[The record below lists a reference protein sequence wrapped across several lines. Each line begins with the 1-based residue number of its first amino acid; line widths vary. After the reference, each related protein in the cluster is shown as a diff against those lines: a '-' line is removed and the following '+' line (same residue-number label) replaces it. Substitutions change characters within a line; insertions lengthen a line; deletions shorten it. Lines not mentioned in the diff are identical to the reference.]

1 MTSYIQS
8 AGLIGINGFG
18 VKVEVDASKG
28 LPAFEIVG
36 LPDAA
41 IKESKERVRAAL
53 HNTGMEFPMRRIIVN
68 LSPADVPK
76 NGALYDLPIL
86 LGLLSATKQITLNE
100 NAMVLGQLSLSGEV
114 LPIHGALPMVRHA
127 LQSGI
132 PAIYLPEGNVDE
144 VKHVTDI
151 AIFPVR
157 SVAQLI
163 AHINGTQRI
172 PPLLPLPFVPAPIE
186 GGADFSEVMGQT
198 LARRAL
204 EIAAAGGHN
213 ILLIGPPG
221 SGKSM
226 LAKRFPTI
234 LPDMT
239 YEEAVESTEIY
250 SISAKGEAHQLISH
264 RPFRSPHHTASPV
277 SLCGGGTHMTPGEI
291 SLAHGGV
298 LFLDEF
304 PEFPPKMLEALRQP
318 LEDNIITVS
327 RAAGSVTY
335 PANFILLAAMN
346 PCPCGY
352 LGHPEKECS
361 CTPAAIR
368 RYHRRI
374 SGPIL
379 DRIDM
384 HIDVP
389 AVEYKHIA
397 SKQKAESSAAI
408 RERVN
413 AARRLQQERFAKLS
427 INKNAD
433 MSGREIKQFCT
444 PDALG
449 ERLLQLKFEDQSLSA
464 RGYTRVLKVA
474 RTIADLAG
482 AEHILAEHITEAL
495 QYRISDQKYGLE

>member
-1 MTSYIQS
+1 MTAFIRS
-8 AGLIGINGFG
+8 AGLIGIQGFG
-18 VKVEVDASKG
+18 VQVEVDASKG

-41 IKESKERVRAAL
+41 IKESKERVRAAVR
-53 HNTGMEFPMRRIIVN
+53 NIGMEFPMRRIIVN
-68 LSPADVPK
+68 LSPADVQK

-86 LGLLSATKQITLNE
+86 IGLLVATRQIDFTE
-100 NAMVLGQLSLSGEV
+100 NAMLLGELSLSGKVLSVHGV
-114 LPIHGALPMVRHA
+114 LPMIRYAKEN
-127 LQSGI
+127 GI
-132 PAIYLPEGNVDE
+132 SAVYLPEGNIDE
-144 VKHVTDI
+144 VKHITDI
-151 AIFPVR
+151 AIYPVK
-157 SVAQLI
+157 SVPELLE
-163 AHINGTQRI
+163 HISGARRI
-172 PPLLPLPFVPAPIE
+172 VPLHPIPFTPAAIE
-186 GGADFSEVMGQT
+186 SGADFSEVMGQP

-226 LAKRFPTI
+226 LAKRFATI

-239 YEEAVESTEIY
+239 YEEALESTEIY
-250 SISAKGEAHQLISH
+250 SISAKGGQHKLISS

-277 SLCGGGTHMTPGEI
+277 ALCGGGTHMTPGEI

-318 LEDNIITVS
+318 LEDNEITVS
-327 RAAGSVTY
+327 RANGSVTY

-361 CTPAAIR
+361 CTPAAIA
-368 RYHRRI
+368 RYHRRL

-389 AVEYKHIA
+389 AVAFKDI
-397 SKQKAESSAAI
+397 SSTQKAESSAAI
-408 RERVN
+408 RARVN
-413 AARRLQQERFAKLS
+413 AAREIQQKRFAHLPIS
-427 INKNAD
+427 KNAD
-433 MSGREIKQFCT
+433 MDSKDIKKYCV

-449 ERLLQLKFEDQSLSA
+449 ERLLQKKFEMQALSA

-482 AEHILAEHITEAL
+482 EKDILPQHITEAL
-495 QYRISDQKYGLE
+495 QYRLSDQKYGLE

>member
-1 MTSYIQS
+1 MPAYIQS
-8 AGLIGINGFG
+8 AGLTGICGFG
-18 VKVEVDASKG
+18 VQVEVDASKG
-28 LPAFEIVG
+28 MPAFEIVG

-53 HNTGMEFPMRRIIVN
+53 LNTGMNFPMRRIIVN

-86 LGLLSATKQITLNE
+86 LGLLSATEQLSFNE
-100 NAMVLGQLSLSGEV
+100 NAMVLGQLSLSGQV
-114 LPIHGALPMVRHA
+114 LSIHGALPLVRYA
-127 LQSGI
+127 QQNGI
-132 PAIYLPEGNVDE
+132 SAVYLPEGNTDE
-144 VKHVTDI
+144 VKHITDI

-157 SVAQLI
+157 SVAQFI
-163 AHINGTQRI
+163 AHINGTERI
-172 PPLLPLPFVPAPIE
+172 EPLRPQPFAPDSAE
-186 GGADFSEVMGQT
+186 GDADFSEVMGQT
-198 LARRAL
+198 VARRAL

-250 SISAKGEAHQLISH
+250 SVSTKGETHKLISR
-264 RPFRSPHHTASPV
+264 RPFRSPHHTASTV
-277 SLCGGGTHMTPGEI
+277 ALCGGGIHLTPGEI

-318 LEDNIITVS
+318 LEDNIITVA

-352 LGHPEKECS
+352 LGHSEKECTCS
-361 CTPAAIR
+361 PAAID

-389 AVEYKHIA
+389 AVQYKDI
-397 SKQKAESSAAI
+397 SSRKKAEDSASI
-408 RERVN
+408 RARVN
-413 AARRLQQERFAKLS
+413 AARKIQQERFAHLP

-433 MSGREIKQFCT
+433 MSGKDIKEFCT
-444 PDALG
+444 TDTEG
-449 ERLLQLKFEDQSLSA
+449 EKLLQLKFEDKSLSA
-464 RGYTRVLKVA
+464 RGYTRILKVA

-482 AEHILAEHITEAL
+482 EQNILSCHIGEAL
-495 QYRISDQKYGLE
+495 QYRISNGKYKLE

>member
-1 MTSYIQS
+1 MTAYIRS
-8 AGLIGINGFG
+8 AGLLGINGFS

-41 IKESKERVRAAL
+41 IKESKERVRAAM

-86 LGLLSATKQITLNE
+86 LGLLSATKQIAFTD
-100 NAMVLGQLSLSGEV
+100 NAMILGQLSLSGDV

-127 LQSGI
+127 LASGI
-132 PAIYLPEGNVDE
+132 PAVYLPEGNVDE

-157 SVAQLI
+157 SVSQLI
-163 AHINGTQRI
+163 AHVNGTHRI
-172 PPLLPLPFVPAPIE
+172 SPLKPLPYVPIREE
-186 GGADFSEVMGQT
+186 GGADFSEVMGQPM
-198 LARRAL
+198 ARRAL
-204 EIAAAGGHN
+204 EVAAAGGHN

-226 LAKRFPTI
+226 LAKRFSTI

-239 YEEAVESTEIY
+239 YEEAVESTEVY
-250 SISAKGEAHQLISH
+250 SIATRGERHQLITQ
-264 RPFRSPHHTASPV
+264 RPFRSPHHTATTV
-277 SLCGGGTHMTPGEI
+277 ALCCGGLNMSPGEI

-298 LFLDEF
+298 LFMDEF

-318 LEDNIITVS
+318 LEDNVITVS

-352 LGHPEKECS
+352 LGHPEKECT

-389 AVEYKHIA
+389 AVEYKQIA
-397 SKQKAESSAAI
+397 SRKKAETSAAI
-408 RERVN
+408 RKRVE
-413 AARRLQQERFAKLS
+413 AARAIQHKRFAGLP

-433 MSGREIKQFCT
+433 MSGREIKKYCT

-449 ERLLQLKFEDQSLSA
+449 ERLLQQKFENQALSA

-482 AEHILAEHITEAL
+482 EEHIRAEHITEAL
-495 QYRISDQKYGLE
+495 QYRSSDQKYGLE

>member
-1 MTSYIQS
+1 MTSYIHS
-8 AGLIGINGFG
+8 AGLLGIRGFT
-18 VKVEVDASKG
+18 VEVEVDASGG

-41 IKESKERVRAAL
+41 IKESKERVRAAMR
-53 HNTGMEFPMRRIIVN
+53 NCGKEFPMRRIIVN

-86 LGLLSATKQITLNE
+86 IGLLAATKQIKWE
-100 NAMVLGQLSLSGEV
+100 SEAMIFGQLSLSGKV
-114 LPIHGALPMVRHA
+114 LPIRGALPLVRHA
-127 LQSGI
+127 AEKGVK
-132 PAIYLPEGNVDE
+132 AVFVPEGNVEE
-144 VKHVTDI
+144 VKYIENI
-151 AIFPVR
+151 AVFPVS
-157 SVAQLI
+157 SVTELL
-163 AHINGTQRI
+163 AHLQGEKRI
-172 PPLLPLPFVPAPIE
+172 VPLQPEPFAADSIE
-186 GGADFSEVMGQT
+186 YDVDFSEVMGQYT
-198 LARRAL
+198 ARRAL

-226 LAKRFPTI
+226 LAKRFATI
-234 LPDMT
+234 LPDMSFD
-239 YEEAVESTEIY
+239 EAMESTEIH
-250 SISAKGEAHQLISH
+250 SVARQFQGESLLFR

-277 SLCGGGTHMTPGEI
+277 ALCGGGVNMTPGEI

-304 PEFPPKMLEALRQP
+304 PEFPPKMLETLRQP
-318 LEDNIITVS
+318 LEDNCITVS
-327 RAAGSVTY
+327 RAAGSITY

-346 PCPCGY
+346 PCPCGF
-352 LGHPEKECS
+352 LGHPEKECT
-361 CTPAAIR
+361 CTPAAIA

-389 AVEYKHIA
+389 AVAYEQIA
-397 SKQKAESSAAI
+397 STKKAESSADI
-408 RERVN
+408 RTRVN
-413 AARRLQQERFAKLS
+413 AAQEIQRQRFAGTNIS
-427 INKNAD
+427 KNAD
-433 MSGREIKQFCT
+433 MGSALVKKYCT

-449 ERLLQLKFEDQSLSA
+449 ERMLRFHFENNSLSA

-474 RTIADLAG
+474 RTIADLSG
-482 AEHILAEHITEAL
+482 EKNILPEHISEAL
-495 QYRISDQKYGLE
+495 QYRSSDKKYHLE

>member
-1 MTSYIQS
+1 MTAYIKS
-8 AGLIGINGFG
+8 AGLMGINGFG
-18 VKVEVDASKG
+18 VKVEVDAGRG

-41 IKESKERVRAAL
+41 IKESKERVRAAM

-86 LGLLSATKQITLNE
+86 LGLLGATKQIQFHE
-100 NAMVLGQLSLSGEV
+100 DAMVLGQLSLSGDV
-114 LPIHGALPMVRHA
+114 LPIRGALPLVRYA
-127 LQSGI
+127 KAVGL
-132 PAIYLPEGNVDE
+132 PAVYLPEGNVDE
-144 VKHVTDI
+144 VRNVTDI
-151 AIFPVR
+151 AVFPVR

-163 AHINGTQRI
+163 AHVSGAQRI
-172 PPLLPLPFVPAPIE
+172 SPLIPEPFIPVVPE
-186 GGADFSEVMGQT
+186 GGADFSEVMGQP

-204 EIAAAGGHN
+204 EVAAAGGHN

-234 LPDMT
+234 LPRMT
-239 YEEAVESTEIY
+239 YEEAVESTEINSVAGGGADY
-250 SISAKGEAHQLISH
+250 RLITE

-277 SLCGGGTHMTPGEI
+277 ALCGGGLHMTPGEI

-318 LEDNIITVS
+318 LEDNVITVS

-384 HIDVP
+384 HVDVP
-389 AVEYKHIA
+389 AVQYKHIA
-397 SKQKAESSAAI
+397 SKKMAEDSASI
-408 RERVN
+408 RQRVE
-413 AARRLQQERFAKLS
+413 AARARQRERFAGLS
-427 INKNAD
+427 IIKNAD
-433 MSGREIKQFCT
+433 MSGREIKKFCT

-449 ERLLQLKFEDQSLSA
+449 ERLLQLKFENQSLSA

-482 AEHILAEHITEAL
+482 EENVRAEHITEAL
-495 QYRISDQKYGLE
+495 QYRTTDQKYGLE

>member
-1 MTSYIQS
+1 MTAYIHS
-8 AGLIGINGFG
+8 AGLIGIKGFG
-18 VKVEVDASKG
+18 VDVEVDASKG

-41 IKESKERVRAAL
+41 IKESKERVRTAM
-53 HNTGMEFPMRRIIVN
+53 HNAGMEFPMRRIIVN
-68 LSPADVPK
+68 LSPADVQK

-86 LGLLSATKQITLNE
+86 VGLLVATRQISFSE
-100 NAMVLGQLSLSGEV
+100 NAMILGQLSLSGQV
-114 LPIHGALPMVRHA
+114 LPVHGILPLVRYA
-127 LQSGI
+127 RQSGF
-132 PAIYLPEGNVDE
+132 PAVYLPEGNIDE
-144 VKHVTDI
+144 VKHITDI

-157 SVAQLI
+157 SVPQLV
-163 AHINGTQRI
+163 AHINGSERI
-172 PPLLPLPFVPAPIE
+172 VPLQPVPFSPAAIE
-186 GGADFSEVMGQT
+186 GGADFSEVMGQP

-226 LAKRFPTI
+226 LAKRFATI

-239 YEEAVESTEIY
+239 YEEALESTEIY
-250 SISAKGEAHQLISH
+250 SISNKGEQHKLISY

-277 SLCGGGTHMTPGEI
+277 ALCGGGTHMTPGEI

-318 LEDNIITVS
+318 LEDNVITVS

-352 LGHPEKECS
+352 LGHPEKECT
-361 CTPAAIR
+361 CTPAAIQ

-389 AVEYKHIA
+389 AVEFRHIS
-397 SKQKAESSAAI
+397 SKEKAECSADIRARVSAA
-408 RERVN
+408 REIQ
-413 AARRLQQERFAKLS
+413 LERFARLP
-427 INKNAD
+427 IVKNAD
-433 MSGREIKQFCT
+433 MDSKDIKEFCV

-449 ERLLQLKFEDQSLSA
+449 ERLLQLKFETNALSA

-482 AEHILAEHITEAL
+482 EKNILPEHITEAL
-495 QYRISDQKYGLE
+495 QYRISNQKYGLE

>member
-1 MTSYIQS
+1 MTAYIQS
-8 AGLIGINGFG
+8 AGLLGINGFN
-18 VKVEVDASKG
+18 VKVEVDASGG

-41 IKESKERVRAAL
+41 IKESKERVRAAMR
-53 HNTGMEFPMRRIIVN
+53 NSGAEFPMRRIVVN

-86 LGLLSATKQITLNE
+86 LGLLAASRQLHWDQ

-114 LPIHGALPMVRHA
+114 LPIHGALPLVRHA
-127 LQSGI
+127 AKVGI
-132 PAIYLPEGNVDE
+132 PMVFLPEGNAGE
-144 VKHVTDI
+144 VKFIQDI

-157 SVAQLI
+157 SVAQLL
-163 AHINGTQRI
+163 AHLRGEKRI
-172 PPLLPLPFVPAPIE
+172 EPLDRAEFVPQRGQSHI
-186 GGADFSEVMGQT
+186 DFSEVMGQPI
-198 LARRAL
+198 ARRAL

-226 LAKRFPTI
+226 LAKRFSTI

-239 YEEAVESTEIY
+239 FEEAVQSTEIY
-250 SISAKGEAHQLISH
+250 SIAGKLGDDKLLSE

-277 SLCGGGTHMTPGEI
+277 ALCGGGISMTPGEI
-291 SLAHGGV
+291 SLAHNGV

-304 PEFPPKMLEALRQP
+304 PEFPPKMLETLRQP
-318 LEDNIITVS
+318 LEDNCITVS

-335 PANFILLAAMN
+335 PANFTLLAAMN

-361 CTPAAIR
+361 CSPAAIA

-397 SKQKAESSAAI
+397 SKESAESSADI

-413 AARRLQQERFAKLS
+413 AARAIQLERFAGLS
-427 INKNAD
+427 ISKNAD
-433 MSGREIKQFCT
+433 MGTREVKQYCV

-449 ERLLQLKFEDQSLSA
+449 ERLLQYRFENQSLTA

-474 RTIADLAG
+474 RTIADLEGCQA
-482 AEHILAEHITEAL
+482 IQPQHITEAL

>member
-1 MTSYIQS
+1 MTAFIRS
-8 AGLIGINGFG
+8 AGLIGIKGFG
-18 VKVEVDASKG
+18 VQVEVDASKG

-41 IKESKERVRAAL
+41 IKESKERVRAAVR
-53 HNTGMEFPMRRIIVN
+53 NNGMEFPLRRIIVN
-68 LSPADVPK
+68 LSPADVQK

-86 LGLLSATKQITLNE
+86 VGLLTATRQISFEE
-100 NAMVLGQLSLSGEV
+100 NALLLGQLSLSGKV
-114 LPIHGALPMVRHA
+114 LSVHGVLPMVRYA
-127 LQSGI
+127 KQNGI
-132 PAIYLPEGNVDE
+132 DAVYLPEGNIDE
-144 VKHVTDI
+144 VKHITDI
-151 AIFPVR
+151 AIYPVK
-157 SVAQLI
+157 SVLELLE
-163 AHINGTQRI
+163 HISGTRRI
-172 PPLLPLPFVPAPIE
+172 VPLQPVPFAPAITE
-186 GGADFSEVMGQT
+186 GGADFSEVMGQP

-226 LAKRFPTI
+226 LAKRFATI

-239 YEEAVESTEIY
+239 YEEALESTEIY
-250 SISAKGEAHQLISH
+250 SVSAKGEQHKLISA

-277 SLCGGGTHMTPGEI
+277 ALCGGGTHMTPGEI

-318 LEDNIITVS
+318 LEDNEITVS
-327 RAAGSVTY
+327 RANGSVTY

-361 CTPAAIR
+361 CTPAAIA
-368 RYHRRI
+368 RYHRRL

-389 AVEYKHIA
+389 AVAFKDI
-397 SKQKAESSAAI
+397 SSTQKAECSADI
-408 RERVN
+408 RARVN
-413 AARRLQQERFAKLS
+413 AAREIQLQRFAHLS
-427 INKNAD
+427 ITKNAD
-433 MSGREIKQFCT
+433 MDSKDIKAFCA

-449 ERLLQLKFEDQSLSA
+449 ERLLQIKFESQALSA
-464 RGYTRVLKVA
+464 RGYSRVLKVA

-482 AEHILAEHITEAL
+482 EQNIQPEHISEAL
-495 QYRISDQKYGLE
+495 MYRLSDKKYGDL

>member
-1 MTSYIQS
+1 MTAYIQS
-8 AGLIGINGFG
+8 AGLTGISGFG
-18 VKVEVDASKG
+18 VQVEVDASKG
-28 LPAFEIVG
+28 IPVFEIVG

-41 IKESKERVRAAL
+41 IKESKERVRAAM
-53 HNTGMEFPMRRIIVN
+53 HNSEMTFPLRRIIVN
-68 LSPADVPK
+68 LSPADVQK

-86 LGLLSATKQITLNE
+86 LGLLCATEQLSFTE
-100 NAMVLGQLSLSGEV
+100 NAMVLGQLSLSGQV
-114 LPIHGALPMVRHA
+114 LPIRGALPMVRYA
-127 LQSGI
+127 QQNGI
-132 PAIYLPEGNVDE
+132 PAVYLPEGNIDE

-157 SVAQLI
+157 SVSQFVS
-163 AHINGTQRI
+163 HINGTNRI
-172 PPLLPLPFVPAPIE
+172 EPLLPQPFAPNCAE
-186 GGADFSEVMGQT
+186 GGADFNEVMGQSM
-198 LARRAL
+198 ARRAL
-204 EIAAAGGHN
+204 EVAAAGGHN

-239 YEEAVESTEIY
+239 YEEAVESTEIH
-250 SISAKGEAHQLISH
+250 SVSTKGEVHRLISH
-264 RPFRSPHHTASPV
+264 RPFRAPHHTASAV
-277 SLCGGGTHMTPGEI
+277 ALCGGGVHLTPGEI

-318 LEDNIITVS
+318 LEDNVITVS

-335 PANFILLAAMN
+335 PANFVLLAAMN

-352 LGHPEKECS
+352 LGHPAKECS
-361 CTPAAIR
+361 CSPAAIR

-384 HIDVP
+384 HVDVP
-389 AVEYKHIA
+389 AVEYKDI
-397 SKQKAESSAAI
+397 SCRQKAESSAAI
-408 RERVN
+408 RDRVN
-413 AARRLQQERFAKLS
+413 AARKIQQERFAHLS
-427 INKNAD
+427 INKNSD
-433 MSGREIKQFCT
+433 MSGKEIKEFCT
-444 PDALG
+444 TDALG

-482 AEHILAEHITEAL
+482 EQNILPEHITEAL
-495 QYRISDQKYGLE
+495 QYRISDRKYGLE

>member
-1 MTSYIQS
+1 MTAYVHS
-8 AGLIGINGFG
+8 AGLLGLKGFG
-18 VKVEVDASKG
+18 IDVEVDASQG

-41 IKESKERVRAAL
+41 IKESKERVRAAIR
-53 HNTGMEFPMRRIIVN
+53 NSGTSFPMRRIVVN

-86 LGLLSATKQITLNE
+86 LGLLVATNQVQWQQQAL
-100 NAMVLGQLSLSGEV
+100 VLGQLSLSGKV
-114 LPIHGALPMVRHA
+114 LPIHGALPLVRHA
-127 LQSGI
+127 AENGI
-132 PAIYLPEGNVDE
+132 PAVYLPEGNTDE
-144 VKHVTDI
+144 VKYIKNITI
-151 AIFPVR
+151 YPVS
-157 SVAQLI
+157 SVAQLLSHLKGEKVI
-163 AHINGTQRI
+163 A
-172 PPLLPLPFVPAPIE
+172 PLPSAEFTPEQSEYNV
-186 GGADFSEVMGQT
+186 DFSEVMGQP

-234 LPDMT
+234 LPELSF
-239 YEEAVESTEIY
+239 EEAVESTEIY
-250 SISAKGEAHQLISH
+250 SVAGKLGENCLLKE
-264 RPFRSPHHTASPV
+264 RPFRSPHHTASAV
-277 SLCGGGTHMTPGEI
+277 ALCGGGINMTPGEI
-291 SLAHGGV
+291 SMSHNGV

-318 LEDNIITVS
+318 LEDNCITVS

-335 PANFILLAAMN
+335 PANFILMAAMN

-352 LGHPEKECS
+352 LGHPEKS
-361 CTPAAIR
+361 CTCSPAAIR

-389 AVEYKHIA
+389 AVEYDQLT
-397 SKQKAESSAAI
+397 SKEKAESSVVI
-408 RERVN
+408 RARVN
-413 AARRLQQERFAKLS
+413 AARNIQRRRFEGLPFG
-427 INKNAD
+427 KNAD
-433 MSGREIKQFCT
+433 MGSREVKKFCIL
-444 PDALG
+444 DDLG
-449 ERLLQLKFEDQSLSA
+449 EKMLQMQFENQSLSA

-474 RTIADLAG
+474 RTIADVDG
-482 AEHILAEHITEAL
+482 SETIQPEHIAEAL
-495 QYRISDQKYGLE
+495 QYRTRNQKYEIE